1 MVLGLDHQPVT
12 SGCDLQRG
20 VLGSETAPD
29 LEPRGTS
36 VGQTSFVAAMAS
48 RQKCWDRSW
57 QRLGQKGDAGIA
69 SASRMESGDGF
80 AIAKFNASGKG
91 S

>member
-1 MVLGLDHQPVT
+1 MT
-12 SGCDLQRG
+12 SGCDFQHG
-20 VLGSETAPD
+20 VPGSETAPD

-48 RQKCWDRSW
+48 RQKCWDRSR
-57 QRLGQKGDAGIA
+57 QRLGQKSDAGIA

-80 AIAKFNASGKG
+80 AIAKLNSTGKE